1 MNTKPTI
8 IISPCGTSLLTNG
21 TEENLRKLL
30 NQTTNCKKEELT
42 KEQKDIID
50 KHIAE
55 RREIIQTAGINEA
68 RKFSAELN
76 GIITYYS
83 GTPKGEQHILL
94 ATDTYLGDSTA
105 NMVAEWLEKQ
115 KLNATPKNIK
125 NLSTKDI
132 ESFRIALSEI
142 VQWCDEEL
150 EIQYPRPHWRVVFNL
165 TGGFKSVNGF
175 LQAVAMFYA
184 DESIY
189 IFESGS
195 QLLKIPRLPIQLDP
209 EGFIGKNLHAFRRMA
224 ILSEELYAEECK
236 EIPETLLEQIDDRV
250 SLSEWGKLLW
260 QKCCKEYYKQTL
272 LPPLSKK
279 LKYSERF
286 EQDAINLSEDRL
298 LIINE
303 RLDQL
308 SHYLESLDS
317 DKEVYNPRSL
327 DFKSL
332 KGRPFRSRFSP
343 EPTHECD
350 AWSDRDA
357 KRLYGHFEDNYYWID
372 MLGNHL

>member
-42 KEQKDIID
+42 KEQKNIID
-50 KHIAE
+50 KHITE
-55 RREIIQTAGINEA
+55 RRQLIQNAGINEA
-68 RKFSAELN
+68 RKLSAELN
-76 GIITYYS
+76 GIITYYA

-94 ATDTYLGDSTA
+94 ATDTYLGHSTA
-105 NMVAEWLEKQ
+105 NMVAEWLQKQ
-115 KLNATPKNIK
+115 ELKASPKNIK

-132 ESFRIALSEI
+132 DSFRIALSEI
-142 VQWCDEEL
+142 VKLCDEEL
-150 EIQYPRPHWRVVFNL
+150 EKQYPRPHWKVVFNL

-195 QLLKIPRLPIQLDP
+195 QLLKIPRLPLQLDP

-250 SLSEWGKLLW
+250 TLSEWGKLLW
-260 QKCCKEYYKQTL
+260 KKCCKEYYKQSL
-272 LPPLSKK
+272 LPPLIKK
-279 LKYSERF
+279 LNYSERF
-286 EQDAINLSEDRL
+286 IQDANSLSEDRL
-298 LIINE
+298 IIINE

-308 SHYLESLDS
+308 SHYLKSLDS
-317 DKEVYNPRSL
+317 DKEIYNPRSL
-327 DFKSL
+327 DFKPL
-332 KGRPFRSRFSP
+332 RGRPFKGKLSS

-357 KRLYGHFEDNYYWID
+357 KRLYGHFDGNNYWID
-372 MLGNHL
+372 ILGEHL

>member
-21 TEENLRKLL
+21 TDENLRKLL
-30 NQTTNCKKEELT
+30 NKTTNLQEKELSQ
-42 KEQKDIID
+42 EQKEIIS
-50 KHIAE
+50 KHINE
-55 RREIIQTAGINEA
+55 RKILLQNSGINEA
-68 RKFSAELN
+68 KKLSAELN
-76 GIITYYS
+76 GIITYYAGS
-83 GTPKGEQHILL
+83 LKGEHILL
-94 ATDTYLGDSTA
+94 ATDTYLGNTTA
-105 NMVAEWLEKQ
+105 NMVAEWLQQQ
-115 KLNATPKNIK
+115 KLKAIPKNIK

-142 VQWCDEEL
+142 VQWCDEVLEL
-150 EIQYPRPHWRVVFNL
+150 QYARPHWNVVFNL

-209 EGFIGKNLHAFRRMA
+209 EGFIEKNLSAFRRME
-224 ILSEELYAEECK
+224 ILSQELYAEECQ
-236 EIPETLLEQIDDRV
+236 EIPETLTEQIDDRV

-260 QKCCKEYYKQTL
+260 KKCYKQYYQKHL
-272 LPPLSKK
+272 LPPVSKK
-279 LKYSERF
+279 LNYSERF
-286 EQDAINLSEDRL
+286 IQDASNLSKDRL

-303 RLDQL
+303 RIDQL
-308 SHYLESLDS
+308 SKYLESLDS
-317 DKEVYNPRSL
+317 DKEVYNPSSL
-327 DFKSL
+327 DFKPL
-332 KGRPFRSRFSP
+332 RGRPFKSKFSP

-357 KRLYGHFEDNYYWID
+357 KRLYGHFEGNNYWID
-372 MLGNHL
+372 ILGDHL